1 MSRRILALTAAAALA
16 TAGMI
21 LTAGPASAAETCTD
35 FVSDGAELRI
45 CTSLYSPSAGNVV
58 ASGRTIE
65 LHEYLRRHQITVSL
79 QRQNPSGGWDTL
91 ATASDD
97 KGVEEASATTTAF
110 HNTGRLRACAT
121 GGLYGGH
128 ETATVCTP

>member
-45 CTSLYSPSAGNVV
+45 CTSLTPSAGGVA

-65 LHEYLRRHQITVSL
+65 MHEYLRRHQIVVSL
-79 QRQNPSGGWDTL
+79 QRQNTSGGWDTL
-91 ATASDD
+91 AVASDD
-97 KGVEEASATTTAF
+97 KGIEEATATTTAF
-110 HNTGRLRACAT
+110 PNTGRLRACAT